1 MKLVD
6 ASIKRPVSV
15 VVGVLFVALFGL
27 ISLYRIPVQ
36 LTPDVDRPVV
46 NVSTFWAGASPEE
59 VEQEIVQRQ
68 EEQLKSLEGLVKM
81 TSESQDS
88 RGNVV
93 LEFNVGI
100 NPDAVL
106 LKVSNRLNQ
115 VTGYPLDAERPV
127 LSAGGNANTRAI
139 TWLILDT
146 VPGAEEKDVELYRNV
161 AEEWVETAIE
171 RVPGVSQS
179 NVFGGYERELQVII
193 DPQAMAA
200 HQLTVS
206 QIAAVLAR
214 ENANISAG
222 SFDEGKRRYIV
233 RTVGQYKTP
242 SDLEH
247 VVVRGGDGSRVRIGD
262 IARVEL
268 GYARSGAA
276 VRQKGKPAIA
286 INATRETGANV
297 LEVMQGIRE
306 TVDALNEGPL
316 KREGLYLR
324 QVYDETDYIESAIDL
339 VRSNILVGGLLATT
353 VLLLF
358 LRSASSVTIIVTAI
372 PISIVGTFL
381 AMALLGRNINVISL
395 AGMSFAIGMVVDNAI
410 VALEN
415 IFRHRQ
421 MGKSRAQ
428 AAYDGAREVW
438 GAMLASTLTTVA
450 IFLPIVFVEDE
461 AGQLFRD
468 IAIAVSCSV
477 VLSLIV
483 AVSVIPSL
491 ANQIL
496 SRKRETQAGVLERIG
511 GRVRDAIASSV
522 YKISGNTAMRL
533 SVVVLLVG
541 VSLSIAWTLLPKS
554 EYLPTGNRN
563 LVFGIVLPPPGYNL
577 DELVGVGQVIEDVLR
592 PRWEATPGSPEA
604 KALDDALVENM
615 FFVAFGR
622 SAFMGASAA
631 DPAKVKDLIPVIQGP
646 VFGGVPGT
654 IAIVQQS
661 SLFQGGGSRAIDIE
675 ITGPDLGQLIRLGG
689 RVFGQVRQVLPE
701 AQARPIPGLDLGNP
715 EVRIIPD
722 RVKAANLG
730 LSARDIGTAVN
741 ALMDGATV
749 DGYQYLGEEIDLVL
763 RGDEDWYRTQDI
775 GSLPI
780 YTPRGQL
787 VPLSTVA
794 RIEVTTGPEQI
805 NHSERSRTI
814 SIQVIPPET
823 LPLETAL
830 DNIQQ
835 QIVDPLIQS
844 GALQSPYAIR
854 LSGSADDLK
863 KTREALQWNFLLALV
878 ITYLLMASLFESFL
892 YPFVI
897 MLSVPPALAGG
908 ILGLE
913 VVNITLTYQPLDIL
927 TMLGFV
933 ILIGVVVNNAI
944 LIVHQTLNI
953 LNNDE
958 STPTKD
964 AIRDSVASRV
974 RPIFMS
980 VITSALGMLP
990 LVIFPGAG
998 SELYRGLGSVVIGG
1012 LLISTLF
1019 TLFLVPT
1026 FLSLA
1031 MDLNVWFRT
1040 RSART

>member
-1 MKLVD
+1 
-6 ASIKRPVSV
+6 
-15 VVGVLFVALFGL
+15 
-27 ISLYRIPVQ
+27 
-36 LTPDVDRPVV
+36 
-46 NVSTFWAGASPEE
+46 
-59 VEQEIVQRQ
+59 
-68 EEQLKSLEGLVKM
+68 
-81 TSESQDS
+81 
-88 RGNVV
+88 
-93 LEFNVGI
+93 
-100 NPDAVL
+100 
-106 LKVSNRLNQ
+106 
-115 VTGYPLDAERPV
+115 
-127 LSAGGNANTRAI
+127 
-139 TWLILDT
+139 
-146 VPGAEEKDVELYRNV
+146 
-161 AEEWVETAIE
+161 
-171 RVPGVSQS
+171 
-179 NVFGGYERELQVII
+179 
-193 DPQAMAA
+193 
-200 HQLTVS
+200 
-206 QIAAVLAR
+206 
-214 ENANISAG
+214 
-222 SFDEGKRRYIV
+222 
-233 RTVGQYKTP
+233 
-242 SDLEH
+242 
-247 VVVRGGDGSRVRIGD
+247 
-262 IARVEL
+262 
-268 GYARSGAA
+268 
-276 VRQKGKPAIA
+276 
-286 INATRETGANV
+286 
-297 LEVMQGIRE
+297 
-306 TVDALNEGPL
+306 
-316 KREGLYLR
+316 
-324 QVYDETDYIESAIDL
+324 
-339 VRSNILVGGLLATT
+339 
-353 VLLLF
+353 
-358 LRSASSVTIIVTAI
+358 
-372 PISIVGTFL
+372 
-381 AMALLGRNINVISL
+381 
-395 AGMSFAIGMVVDNAI
+395 
-410 VALEN
+410 
-415 IFRHRQ
+415 
-421 MGKSRAQ
+421 
-428 AAYDGAREVW
+428 
-438 GAMLASTLTTVA
+438 
-450 IFLPIVFVEDE
+450 
-461 AGQLFRD
+461 
-468 IAIAVSCSV
+468 
-477 VLSLIV
+477 
-483 AVSVIPSL
+483 
-491 ANQIL
+491 
-496 SRKRETQAGVLERIG
+496 
-511 GRVRDAIASSV
+511 
-522 YKISGNTAMRL
+522 
-533 SVVVLLVG
+533 
-541 VSLSIAWTLLPKS
+541 
-554 EYLPTGNRN
+554 
-563 LVFGIVLPPPGYNL
+563 
-577 DELVGVGQVIEDVLR
+577 
-592 PRWEATPGSPEA
+592 
-604 KALDDALVENM
+604 M

-675 ITGPDLGQLIRLGG
+675 ITGPDLAQLIRLGG

-913 VVNITLTYQPLDIL
+913 IVNITLTYQPLDIL

-1031 MDLNVWFRT
+1031 MDLNAWFRT